1 MATYKVL
8 QDIEAEDK
16 LIGPLTLRQFI
27 YAAIAVVAGFIGFKL
42 MMIYFLLV
50 IPFVPIVALF
60 AILAAPFGHDQPNE
74 VWLLAKAKYFIQSHK
89 RIWDQKGLNSQVV
102 ITAPKK
108 AQLPPIKNLSESEA
122 LSRLETLARTIDT
135 RGWAA
140 KNVNVNLTNQPQLV
154 HSDRIITP
162 DTLPQPVSNIDVSP
176 ADDIMDAQNN
186 SRAQQFDQMIQ
197 SHNDNY
203 RQKLKDSLA
212 KGEPIKAK
220 ANSNT
225 IYAKPVTG
233 ASRVKANASNKVPV
247 PPAKATTAK
256 QSPQSDSAILNLALA
271 HNNNW
276 SVATIA
282 RQAAMTQNNGDEVVV
297 KLH

>member
-27 YAAIAVVAGFIGFKL
+27 YAAIAIVAGFIGFKL

-50 IPFVPIVALF
+50 IPFVPVVVLF
-60 AILAAPFGHDQPNE
+60 AVLAAPFGHDQPNE

-108 AQLPPIKNLSESEA
+108 AELPPIKNFTESEA
-122 LSRLETLARTIDT
+122 RTRLETLARTIDT

-140 KNVNVNLTNQPQLV
+140 KNVNINLSNQPQLV
-154 HSDRIITP
+154 HADRIITP
-162 DTLPQPVSNIDVSP
+162 ETLPQQVSNVDVTP

-197 SHNDNY
+197 NHNDSY
-203 RQKLKDSLA
+203 KQKVMNNLA
-212 KGEPIKAK
+212 NGGPIQPKTK
-220 ANSNT
+220 SNT
-225 IYAKPVTG
+225 VYAKPVSGSSRAKPSTTIKRSSSG
-233 ASRVKANASNKVPV
+233 AKGS
-247 PPAKATTAK
+247 PAK
-256 QSPQSDSAILNLALA
+256 QPPQSDSAILNLALA

-276 SVATIA
+276 SIATIA